1 MYRIEVD
8 RTLCSGFGSC
18 VELVP
23 GVFRLA
29 DDGLVEALAAE
40 SGEEAVV
47 EAAVS
52 CPMGAIRVLDADT
65 GEEVAP

>member
-29 DDGLVEALAAE
+29 EDGLVEALAIE

-47 EAAVS
+47 EAALS
-52 CPMGAIRVLDADT
+52 CPMGAIRVVDADT

>member
-8 RTLCSGFGSC
+8 RSLCSGFSSC

-23 GVFRLA
+23 GVFRLGP
-29 DDGLVEALAAE
+29 DGLVETLATE
-40 SGEEAVV
+40 SESEAVV
-47 EAAVS
+47 EAALT
-52 CPMGAIRVLDADT
+52 CPMGAIRVLDAET

>member
-1 MYRIEVD
+1 MYRIEID

-29 DDGLVEALAAE
+29 DDGLVEAIAAE

-65 GEEVAP
+65 GEEVGP

>member
-1 MYRIEVD
+1 MYRLEVD
-8 RTLCSGFGSC
+8 RSLCSGFGSC

-29 DDGLVEALAAE
+29 EDGLAEALGAE
-40 SGEEAVV
+40 SAEAGVV

-52 CPMGAIRVLDADT
+52 CPMGAIRVVDADT
-65 GEEVAP
+65 GEEVVP